1 MRKMT
6 RLICLILTLTLLG
19 AALAEG
25 AALAK
30 GAAPAKGLPDGEYAP
45 DGFTFSGGSG
55 KVTIQCP
62 KVTVRGGE
70 AIATLVFSSPNYPRA
85 MADGVEYLAT
95 RDGDTSVF
103 EVPAPLNADF
113 TVIGTTTA
121 MSQPHD
127 VTYTL
132 HIYMGAEA
140 PEEAAAEA
148 PEAAPAVRV
157 SERERELPGL
167 VWQSELPLRY
177 AREFAVDR
185 YEGGYRLATTSD
197 GSRFLAVPEGAEV
210 PQGLDADIRVLR
222 MPLSRVY
229 MAATATMALFDALD
243 ALDVVRFSGTREAG
257 WYVENAAAAMARG
270 DMAYAGK
277 YSEPDY
283 ELLLGEGCD
292 LAIESTMILH
302 TPKARE
308 MLESLGIP
316 VFVERSSYEAHPLGR
331 TEWVKLWGAL
341 LGREAEAEAFFD
353 GQAAVLDDLAGF
365 ANTEK
370 TVAFFY
376 VASDGG
382 VVVRG
387 PEDYLA
393 VMIALAGGRYALGDA
408 LADAGAR
415 SSVSVSME
423 DFYAAAVDADF
434 LIYNGSIDAPLNALD
449 DLLQKSPLFADFR
462 AVREGRV
469 FTTDRSL
476 YQATDA
482 MGDFIGD
489 LHRMLLG
496 EAEGLRFL
504 RRVEE

>member
-1 MRKMT
+1 MFRIH
-6 RLICLILTLTLLG
+6 RSIAALLLAAILFS
-19 AALAEG
+19 AALAE
-25 AALAK
+25 AA
-30 GAAPAKGLPDGEYAP
+30 LPDGEYAP

-55 KVTIQCP
+55 KVTITCP
-62 KVTVRGGE
+62 KVVLRGGE
-70 AIATLVFSSPNYPRA
+70 ATATLVFSSPNYPRA
-85 MADGVEYLAT
+85 MVDGAEYPAT
-95 RDGDTSVF
+95 HDGDTSVF

-113 TVIGTTTA
+113 TVVGTTTA

-127 VTYTL
+127 VAYTL
-132 HIYMGAEA
+132 HIYLGEAGPEAAEAEA
-140 PEEAAAEA
+140 PAGEQ
-148 PEAAPAVRV
+148 AAPV
-157 SERERELPGL
+157 SERRRELPGL
-167 VWQSELPLRY
+167 TWQSELPLRY

-185 YEGGYRLATTSD
+185 YEGGYRLVTTSD
-197 GSRFLAVPEGAEV
+197 GSRFLAVPEGAAV
-210 PQGLDADIRVLR
+210 PEGLDADIRVLR
-222 MPLSRVY
+222 LPLNRVY

-243 ALDVVRFSGTREAG
+243 ALDAVRFSGTRANG
-257 WYVENAAAAMARG
+257 WYVENAAAAMDRG
-270 DMAYAGK
+270 DMLYAGK

-283 ELLLGEGCD
+283 ELLLGEGCE
-292 LAIESTMILH
+292 LAVESTMILH
-302 TPKARE
+302 TPKVKE
-308 MLESLGIP
+308 MLEGLGIP
-316 VFVERSSYEAHPLGR
+316 VLVERSSYEAHPLGR

-353 GQAAVLDDLAGF
+353 SQAAVLDGLADF

-376 VASDGG
+376 IATDGG

-393 VMIALAGGRYALGDA
+393 RMIGLAGGRYALDGA
-408 LADAGAR
+408 LAGAGER

-423 DFYAAAVDADF
+423 DFYAAAVNADF
-434 LIYNGSIDAPLNALD
+434 LIYNGSIDAPLGTLA
-449 DLLQKSPLFADFR
+449 DLEQKSPLFSDFR
-462 AVREGRV
+462 AVREGNV

-489 LHRMLLG
+489 LNRMLLG
-496 EAEGLRFL
+496 ETEGMRFL